1 MNYLN
6 FLQKINNFLFSIF
19 GLNDITLEF
28 QVWINTK
35 RCEKDVPDP
44 SEIIYVD
51 ENDKEFAQ

>member
-1 MNYLN
+1 MSYLN

-35 RCEKDVPDP
+35 RCKNDVLDP
-44 SEIIYVD
+44 SEVIYVD
-51 ENDKEFAQ
+51 ENNKEFVQ

>member
-1 MNYLN
+1 MSYLN

-35 RCEKDVPDP
+35 RCKNDVADP
-44 SEIIYVD
+44 SEVIYVD
-51 ENDKEFAQ
+51 ENNKDFVQ